1 MGKDSMGLLS
11 GKVAIITGAG
21 RGLGAAHARRLAQE
35 GAAVVVNDI
44 GKDAQGLFT
53 AESVTASIV
62 AGGGKAAAHTQSIAT
77 VAGGESLLK
86 AALDHFGGAHI
97 LVNNAGILRDKSFL
111 KLDEVDWDA
120 VIGVNLKSMYAV
132 TKPVFAWMKENG
144 GGVIVNTSSTSG
156 LVGNIGQSNYA
167 ASKAG
172 VFGFSNVLALEGVK
186 SNVRVWTLA
195 PAATSA
201 LTAPYMTEE
210 QKAQLAPEHVA
221 EVLVYMVSELSGKRT
236 GHCLFVSGHSI
247 RELKLVSA
255 EGIRGRGYD
264 PSVDARAIAAAE
276 SKIFRPEASL
286 TIMDFAK

>member
-1 MGKDSMGLLS
+1 MGLLS